1 MKLALASLMFAGV
14 VQTQSIPAYDVTG
27 SADFLVA
34 GQNFVAN
41 YSYTLEGPYGDPSVT
56 NLSFTSSGQFGAF
69 TLYAPNGVLWDEIQ
83 WANAGGPHN
92 GVLFDLETINFS
104 SGNTLIDA
112 FLYDVPAGAIPTLPY
127 GGSQQIAPVGVA
139 GPSLYAVLIAGI
151 GLVALRRWR
160 NA

>member
-1 MKLALASLMFAGV
+1 MFAGV

-69 TLYAPNGVLWDEIQ
+69 TLYAPNGVLWDES
-83 WANAGGPHN
+83 N
-92 GVLFDLETINFS
+92 GRTPEGRTTECCS
-104 SGNTLIDA
+104 TLRQSTFVRQHTDRR
-112 FLYDVPAGAIPTLPY
+112 LP
-127 GGSQQIAPVGVA
+127 
-139 GPSLYAVLIAGI
+139 L
-151 GLVALRRWR
+151 
-160 NA
+160 